1 MSIVGLREKHEQELE
16 NLTLFL
22 QPFKT
27 LKLFIVA
34 VAQYLRRSLVYL
46 LTHGVWLMLF
56 IVVTVVGAVL
66 FLSADGPHATHVEEL
81 LEYARFGLWWVALG
95 VASSIGLGSG
105 LHTFVLYLGPHIA
118 FFTIKAMQCGRVD
131 IKTAIYDTI
140 QLNRS
145 PSWLKK
151 DCSEFG
157 PSLFSSEHGIQVPLT
172 SILPQVQVEAILWGL
187 GTALGELP
195 PYFISRAGEKID
207 AAEELDASSSEN
219 NGVASN
225 LNHMKRWLLSH
236 AQYLNFFT
244 ILVLASVPNPLFDLA
259 GIMCGQFGIP
269 FWEFFF
275 ATLIGKAIV
284 KTHIQ
289 TVFIISVCNNQ
300 LLDWIENELIWML
313 SFIPGVASAL
323 PTIVAKLHAMKEKY
337 MTAPLPVTSNIKVK
351 SWDLSFAS
359 VWNSIVW
366 LMLLNFFVKI
376 VNSTAQR
383 IGILVLVAK
392 LNYCYRIYAYDSYG
406 YYTSLV
412 FCVLSQLVEWVN
424 DDDNDTLPINKIFLL
439 LSNNITIQEKSVGIV
454 DNSGYRSNV
463 TFGFGV
469 CPITC
474 DPTLVK
480 VSKVKNGDI
489 TRWPV
494 EIYTLSSKTWKT
506 IPCSNLS
513 RELFIIGMSQVDIDR
528 FIYWVAR
535 SKFVGSDGVSL
546 YKNLVMSFNLITK
559 EFKEVCLPDSL
570 AKPTTFSI
578 CKLRESLVSGYH
590 FEVDGVREEVY
601 GVWMMEEEEEER
613 GVMTYFKKLFTI
625 KTPDSRIRLRG
636 FRKSGEP
643 IMETEIKGEKYAA
656 IKVHEPCSDHINDL
670 GIYGK
675 RYSFFVSPYT
685 ETLLLS
691 DHMDCCIYSDGYQ
704 GRR

>member
-1 MSIVGLREKHEQELE
+1 MPISGLREKHKQELE
-16 NLTLFL
+16 NLTLIS

-34 VAQYLRRSLVYL
+34 VLQYLRRSLVYL
-46 LTHGVWLMLF
+46 LTHVVWLMLF
-56 IVVTVVGAVL
+56 VTLTVTGGLL
-66 FLSADGPHATHVEEL
+66 FLSVDGPYGKHVEEL

-157 PSLFSSEHGIQVPLT
+157 PSLFSSPQGVQVPLS

-195 PYFISRAGEKID
+195 PYFISRAASISGDKMD
-207 AAEELDASSSEN
+207 PTEELDASSPEN

-225 LNHMKRWLLSH
+225 LNHMKRWFLSH

-269 FWEFFF
+269 FWKFFL

-313 SFIPGVASAL
+313 SFIPGVSSAL

-337 MTAPLPVTSNIKVK
+337 MAAPLPVTSNIKVK

-383 IGILVLVAK
+383 YLK
-392 LNYCYRIYAYDSYG
+392 K
-406 YYTSLV
+406 
-412 FCVLSQLVEWVN
+412 QQEVEMAALKKMEQ
-424 DDDNDTLPINKIFLL
+424 DD
-439 LSNNITIQEKSVGIV
+439 
-454 DNSGYRSNV
+454 
-463 TFGFGV
+463 
-469 CPITC
+469 
-474 DPTLVK
+474 
-480 VSKVKNGDI
+480 
-489 TRWPV
+489 
-494 EIYTLSSKTWKT
+494 
-506 IPCSNLS
+506 
-513 RELFIIGMSQVDIDR
+513 
-528 FIYWVAR
+528 
-535 SKFVGSDGVSL
+535 
-546 YKNLVMSFNLITK
+546 
-559 EFKEVCLPDSL
+559 
-570 AKPTTFSI
+570 
-578 CKLRESLVSGYH
+578 
-590 FEVDGVREEVY
+590 
-601 GVWMMEEEEEER
+601 
-613 GVMTYFKKLFTI
+613 
-625 KTPDSRIRLRG
+625 
-636 FRKSGEP
+636 
-643 IMETEIKGEKYAA
+643 
-656 IKVHEPCSDHINDL
+656 
-670 GIYGK
+670 
-675 RYSFFVSPYT
+675 
-685 ETLLLS
+685 
-691 DHMDCCIYSDGYQ
+691 
-704 GRR
+704 

>member
-1 MSIVGLREKHEQELE
+1 
-16 NLTLFL
+16 
-22 QPFKT
+22 
-27 LKLFIVA
+27 
-34 VAQYLRRSLVYL
+34 
-46 LTHGVWLMLF
+46 MLF
-56 IVVTVVGAVL
+56 VTLTVAGGLL
-66 FLSADGPHATHVEEL
+66 FLSVDGPHGKHVEEL

-131 IKTAIYDTI
+131 LKSAVYDTI

-145 PSWLKK
+145 PTWLQK

-157 PSLFSSEHGIQVPLT
+157 PPLFSSSQGVQVPLS

-195 PYFISRAGEKID
+195 PYFISRAASISGDKMD
-207 AAEELDASSSEN
+207 VTEELDASSSES

-225 LNHMKRWLLSH
+225 LNHMKRWFLSH

-269 FWEFFF
+269 FWKFFL

-337 MTAPLPVTSNIKVK
+337 MAAPLPVTSNIKVK

-383 IGILVLVAK
+383 YLK
-392 LNYCYRIYAYDSYG
+392 K
-406 YYTSLV
+406 
-412 FCVLSQLVEWVN
+412 Q
-424 DDDNDTLPINKIFLL
+424 
-439 LSNNITIQEKSVGIV
+439 QEI
-454 DNSGYRSNV
+454 
-463 TFGFGV
+463 
-469 CPITC
+469 
-474 DPTLVK
+474 
-480 VSKVKNGDI
+480 
-489 TRWPV
+489 
-494 EIYTLSSKTWKT
+494 EIAAL
-506 IPCSNLS
+506 
-513 RELFIIGMSQVDIDR
+513 
-528 FIYWVAR
+528 
-535 SKFVGSDGVSL
+535 
-546 YKNLVMSFNLITK
+546 
-559 EFKEVCLPDSL
+559 
-570 AKPTTFSI
+570 
-578 CKLRESLVSGYH
+578 
-590 FEVDGVREEVY
+590 
-601 GVWMMEEEEEER
+601 
-613 GVMTYFKKLFTI
+613 KKLEQSE
-625 KTPDSRIRLRG
+625 D
-636 FRKSGEP
+636 
-643 IMETEIKGEKYAA
+643 
-656 IKVHEPCSDHINDL
+656 
-670 GIYGK
+670 
-675 RYSFFVSPYT
+675 
-685 ETLLLS
+685 
-691 DHMDCCIYSDGYQ
+691 
-704 GRR
+704 